1 MYEITFI
8 LNDESET
15 KNIKSLLES
24 LEGKITEEK
33 AWGEREL
40 AYPVQKLR
48 SAKYFTWTFT
58 IPPKNLAELK
68 RKLNFNEKMI
78 RFLLLKLDIKKLKKE
93 STETKSKSN

>member
-1 MYEITFI
+1 MYEITFL

-24 LEGKITEEK
+24 LEGKVAEEK

-40 AYPVQKLR
+40 AYPVKKLR
-48 SAKYFTWTFT
+48 TAKYFTWTFT

-68 RKLNFNEKMI
+68 RKLNFNEKLL
-78 RFLLLKLDIKKLKKE
+78 RYLLLKLDEKKLKKE
-93 STETKSKSN
+93 SATKKTENN